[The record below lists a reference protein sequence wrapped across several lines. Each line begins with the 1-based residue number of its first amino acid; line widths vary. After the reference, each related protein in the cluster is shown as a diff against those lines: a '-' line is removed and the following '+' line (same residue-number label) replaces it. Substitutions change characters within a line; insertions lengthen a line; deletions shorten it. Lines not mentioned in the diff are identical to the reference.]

1 MSPEERDLAYIWDML
16 EYANKV
22 VEMMAGQSQHDWN
35 NNMILRLAIER
46 SLEIIGEAARRVSEA
61 CRNQYPDIPWQ
72 DIIGQRNILA
82 HDYGRVDYA
91 LLNETA
97 MRDVPK
103 LIKQLQ
109 NLLPPMED
117 GVF

>member
-22 VEMMAGQSQHDWN
+22 VEMMADQAQHDWN
-35 NNMILRLAIER
+35 NNMTLRLAIER
-46 SLEIIGEAARRVSEA
+46 SLEIIGEAARRVSDT
-61 CRNQYPDIPWQ
+61 CRHQHPDIPWH

-82 HDYGRVDYA
+82 HDYGKVDDD
-91 LLNETA
+91 LLYETA
-97 MRDVPK
+97 ARDVPT

-109 NLLPPMED
+109 NLLPPSED
-117 GVF
+117 DAF